1 MTDTEV
7 ILNLRSHS
15 GIAQSVADR
24 QLAVIE
30 KAYAF
35 LSQPKNSV
43 IYIADEVGLGKTY
56 IGLGIATLLRHHY
69 KGEAAFTDLILV
81 PKKNLQDKWLKELRN
96 FAQKNYLMPGPGYA
110 DATGNENIICERLR
124 PIKPEA
130 GFTIL
135 RNTSFSSVISSRNQV
150 RDYLD
155 RHVFNFD
162 PFCNAILW
170 KAHYKGYYNIGNRPK
185 LIRLVACMLNA
196 MSVKVNC
203 LIIDEAHNYK
213 KGPFSDTIRNQVVAR
228 FLGTVADD
236 EILNEFPELSA
247 KMNYPLAEKVICL
260 SATPKDRHL
269 LELKNQIDCFT
280 TTNPLLDSETPED
293 IKDLLPKF
301 LIRGNME
308 YVLGSEK
315 FSRNQCRHEHRNG
328 NVDKQPDGQPITLS
342 DGIENVFWQLLQ
354 YKSIKHLSQKAG
366 ASFEIGMLAGFESY
380 QLDMDKRIARQADDE
395 GKVNTDKE
403 YDLINHRTQKHSE
416 DANVIRSLIDSYRDT
431 FGNEPP
437 PHPKLSKLETE
448 LTGQFGKQEKS
459 LVFVRRL
466 ATVDELL
473 QHLLQRYDLEIVN
486 QRYLR
491 LGGKWKKYLSPD
503 VITLKKA
510 CDKYY
515 KDKKRND
522 ALLLFSDLNEV
533 TEWWNGLYPYEGEN
547 ISGYLRHCYL
557 RDMPELIA
565 VLDDYLKEGRF
576 RRKQKY
582 AALSS
587 LKRYHREWQAQ
598 TEEEI
603 EEANDDEPELRA
615 DSFFK
620 NYFKRHQEGHHF
632 RTKTYREHWFNFNYY
647 QLLCSE
653 ANWKVDAEAARL
665 RTPSMLNL
673 SDNVRTYRLFDIYQ
687 DAFRSACLNLNAPAM
702 KFPRQKNGNPLYK
715 STFLTELLL
724 NVCAPEWEA
733 WRVSRRNLPLS
744 EVLEDIAVLEAMLHS
759 VFQHSSG
766 LLPAFVAES
775 ANGKFSKDLIALLKD
790 ADSPFHFVLQEVKM
804 IITDHD
810 LIVSVNFQHR
820 DPKTISDLLKNRS
833 PVVGV
838 SGQDKNRSAI
848 AARFRMPGFPYALI
862 ATDIFHEGEDLHTYC
877 QAVYHYGIAWNP
889 SGMEQR
895 TGRIDRINSLSYRKL
910 TSSQER
916 NFDNK
921 IQVFYPYLSRS
932 VEVNQVV
939 KLFGHVNNFFHD
951 FNDIDAVR
959 TYESAVK
966 LEEEIVEGGI
976 PLPITDRITSKYDVD
991 HFQGV

>member
-1 MTDTEV
+1 MIDPEA
-7 ILNLRSHS
+7 ILNLRSHP

-35 LSQPKNSV
+35 LSQPQNGM

-56 IGLGIATLLRHHY
+56 IGLGIATLLRHHHNGNTDF
-69 KGEAAFTDLILV
+69 KDLILV

-96 FAQKNYLMPGPGYA
+96 FAKKNYLRAGPGYEA
-110 DATGNENIICERLR
+110 AAGAANIICERLR
-124 PIKPEA
+124 PILPEA

-135 RNTSFSSVISSRNQV
+135 RNTSFSSVISSRYKV
-150 RDYLD
+150 REYLD
-155 RHVFNFD
+155 KDVFNYN
-162 PFCNAILW
+162 PFCTRILW
-170 KAHYKGYYNIGNRPK
+170 KAYDKGYFNPSNRA
-185 LIRLVACMLNA
+185 LQIRLAACMLNA

-213 KGPFSDTIRNQVVAR
+213 KGPQSDTIRNQVVAR
-228 FLGTVADD
+228 FLGTVVDD
-236 EILNEFPELSA
+236 EIMNDFPELKA
-247 KMNYPLAEKVICL
+247 EMKFPLAVKVICL

-269 LELKNQIDCFT
+269 LELKHQVSCFT
-280 TTNPLLDSETPED
+280 NNNPLADCETPEE
-293 IKDLLPKF
+293 IKDMLPKF

-308 YVLGSEK
+308 YTLGGEK

-328 NVDKQPDGQPITLS
+328 NVDKQPDGQPITLN

-354 YKSIKHLSQKAG
+354 YKSIRHLSQKAG

-380 QLDMDKRIARQADDE
+380 KLDMDKRVARQSDDE
-395 GKVNTDKE
+395 GDVNPDKE
-403 YDLINHRTQKHSE
+403 YDLLNHRTQKHSE

-437 PHPKLSKLETE
+437 PHPKLSKLEAE
-448 LTGQFGKQEKS
+448 LIEQFGKQEKS

-486 QRYLR
+486 QQYLR
-491 LGGKWKKYLSPD
+491 LEGKWKKYLTHE
-503 VITLKKA
+503 VIALKKA
-510 CDKYY
+510 CDKFY

-522 ALLLFSDLNEV
+522 ALAHFAELKEASD
-533 TEWWNGLYPYEGEN
+533 WWSSLYPPNSEDL
-547 ISGYLRHCYL
+547 IVYLRYCYL
-557 RDMPELIA
+557 RDLPELIA
-565 VLDDYLKEGRF
+565 ALDEYLSEGRF
-576 RRKQKY
+576 RRKQKF
-582 AALSS
+582 AALAV
-587 LKRYHREWQAQ
+587 LKKYHVEWQSQSGEDVA
-598 TEEEI
+598 ED
-603 EEANDDEPELRA
+603 ADDEPELRA

-620 NYFKRHQEGHHF
+620 NYFKRYQEGYKF
-632 RTKTYREHWFNFNYY
+632 RTKIYRENWFDFNNY
-647 QLLCSE
+647 LLLVSDVQ
-653 ANWKVDAEAARL
+653 WKTEAEAARL
-665 RTPSMLNL
+665 RTPALLQL
-673 SDNVRTYRLFDIYQ
+673 SDNLRTHGVFNAYQ
-687 DAFRSACLNLNAPAM
+687 DAFRSASSDVVTPVI
-702 KFPRQKNGNPLYK
+702 KFPRQKQSNPLLK
-715 STFLTELLL
+715 ATFLTELIQSA
-724 NVCAPEWEA
+724 CAAEWDT
-733 WRVSRRNLPLS
+733 WKSMRRDISIPD
-744 EVLEDIAVLEAMLHS
+744 VLQDIAVLQAMLKS

-775 ANGKFSKDLIALLKD
+775 CSGKFSKDLMTLLKD
-790 ADSPFHFVLQEVKM
+790 PDSPFHFVLQEVKT
-804 IITDHD
+804 IITDQD
-810 LIVSVNFQHR
+810 LIVSVNFQDR
-820 DPKTISDLLKNRS
+820 DPRRIADLLKNRS
-833 PVVGV
+833 PVVGA

-910 TSSQER
+910 TATQER
-916 NFDNK
+916 NFGNK

-939 KLFGHVNNFFHD
+939 KLFGHVNNFLHD

-966 LEEEIVEGGI
+966 LEEEIQDGGI
-976 PLPITDRITSKYDVD
+976 PQPITERITSRYDVD
-991 HFQGV
+991 HFKGV